1 MLGQFRNALTDAMKA
16 TTILMGGKIAVL
28 AGATHVAGQVE
39 EVSGPF
45 STRSNASRDRIPRDQ
60 RNRNAA
66 ELP

>member
-1 MLGQFRNALTDAMKA
+1 MKT

-39 EVSGPF
+39 EAMHPF
-45 STRSNASRDRIPRDQ
+45 STRSNASHDKIPRDQ
-60 RNRNAA
+60 RNRSAA